1 MNIIIIVVIILIIS
15 FIIAIVA
22 TSQDERSKE
31 KLTDDVS
38 LLFEDESLED
48 NKKLEND
55 NIDKNASV
63 DNNYLNIPNIE
74 EKNDIALENTNYN
87 LTGNDE
93 DDFDDEII

>member
-1 MNIIIIVVIILIIS
+1 MNIIIIVVILLIIS

-22 TSQDERSKE
+22 TSQDDKGKE

-55 NIDKNASV
+55 NTDKNTSL

-74 EKNDIALENTNYN
+74 EKNDITLENTNYN
-87 LTGNDE
+87 LVGNDE